1 MRNAARTTTVPAT
14 FRQSGAPVTP
24 PAAPDPLE
32 TTLRSA
38 FDQGEPVD
46 ADVTPTVESTPAEL
60 YALWQGMTIGETAA
74 TPLPKLLTLLGV
86 RLEEVDPGDLSRGI
100 AARFYGR
107 IGDAEIMVSRT
118 LPQADREPIV
128 RSFLSCIGPDL
139 KAMTERDPHAPVF
152 REARV
157 KIECHEWCTENHDEA
172 VHVDDI
178 QHTSAEAHL
187 ELPQPGRL
195 SVPVLHSYISLEP
208 YSRDAAK
215 RVPHLVVT
223 DENEYFH
230 PSLPESLG
238 FADSLVA
245 FADNVRTMAHRA
257 AQQPGSSTPPA
268 TPVAEP
274 GHFPWCD
281 TDACITTHYDERD
294 GGGSYIEHVGQTYN
308 MPLPDGMEAEH
319 GQVLNFRLG
328 ANEAFVDDRPQ
339 VSFLSHGE
347 GVLLDEDGADL
358 AIANLEAALS
368 ALRAMRTQMVQG
380 KQA

>member
-1 MRNAARTTTVPAT
+1 MRNTARTSTVPAT
-14 FRQSGAPVTP
+14 FKPSGGIVAQPTDEAHEPP
-24 PAAPDPLE
+24 PA
-32 TTLRSA
+32 S
-38 FDQGEPVD
+38 
-46 ADVTPTVESTPAEL
+46 PTAAEDL
-60 YALWQGMTIGETAA
+60 YAVWQNMTIGETAS
-74 TPLPKLLTLLGV
+74 TPLPQLLTLLGV

-128 RSFLSCIGPDL
+128 RSFLSCIGPNL

-172 VHVDDI
+172 VYVDDI
-178 QHTSAEAHL
+178 QHTSDEAHL
-187 ELPQPGRL
+187 KLPQPGRL

-208 YSRDAAK
+208 YSHDAAK

-230 PSLPESLG
+230 PSLLESLG

-257 AQQPGSSTPPA
+257 AQQPGDSTPPA
-268 TPVAEP
+268 TPEAGP

-281 TDACITTHYDERD
+281 TDACITTQYDERD
-294 GGGSYIEHVGQTYN
+294 GGGSYIEHIGLGYN
-308 MPLPDGMEAEH
+308 MPLPEGMAAEH
-319 GQVLNFRLG
+319 GQVLNFKLG

-339 VSFLSHGE
+339 ISFLSHGE
-347 GVLLDEDGADL
+347 GVLLDEAGADE
-358 AIANLEAALS
+358 AIANLEAALD
-368 ALRAMRTQMVQG
+368 ALRSMRVQMTQG
-380 KQA
+380 LQA